1 MKIVLKISLVTLL
14 SVNLLNG
21 QDNPLV
27 NTLNSPSAK
36 LSGIDISNVKW
47 TSGFWA
53 ERFAICRDSMVTSMM
68 RIYMDPE
75 ISHSYRNFEI
85 AAGIKQGEHKG
96 PPFHDGDFY
105 KMLEGLIMVYSTTK
119 DPKADQMMDEIIST
133 ISKVQR
139 FDGYIHTPVVIEQL
153 HDEEQKAEFAERL
166 DFETYN
172 MGHLMTAA
180 CLHYNTTGKT
190 NFLDIA
196 IKATDFLY
204 HFYKRNPGELA
215 KNAICPSHYMG
226 ITEMYRTTKDPR
238 YLELASGL
246 IDIRSMVK
254 DGTDHNQDRIP
265 FKKQR
270 TALGHAVRATYLY
283 AGATDVYLENGD
295 DSLWIA
301 LEAISHD
308 IELHKLY
315 ITGAVGALYDGVS
328 PDGTSYHP
336 GEIQQVHQAFGRDF
350 QLPNST
356 AHNESCANIGYL
368 MWNWRMLLASGDAR
382 YADLMEQT
390 AYNSLLSAVSLDG
403 KGYFYTNPLCVSDD
417 LTYDLRWS
425 KEREEYISHCNCCP
439 PNTIR
444 TIAEIQNYAYSLSD
458 EGVWLNLYGSN
469 TLSTSLRN
477 GSSLVLSQKTDY
489 PWDGNVQITLEHV
502 PDKEFS
508 IFLRIPGWCNE
519 ASIGINGISASINP
533 VPGEYSEIRRKWTN
547 QDEIVLNLPMKINLI
562 EANPLV
568 EETRN
573 QVAVRRGPVVYC
585 LESVDIPEKIKI
597 FDILLPVNI
606 QLNPVTG
613 TISNS
618 RMVFLEGDAVST
630 EHRSWNDQLY
640 RKIHNEEPEPVHIR
654 LVPYYAWGNRGHSEM
669 TVWMPLR

>member
-1 MKIVLKISLVTLL
+1 MKIILKICLVILL
-14 SVNLLNG
+14 SVNFLNG
-21 QDNPLV
+21 QDHSLV
-27 NTLNSPSAK
+27 NTLNSPFAK
-36 LSGIDISNVKW
+36 LSGIDITDVKW

-53 ERFAICRDSMVTSMM
+53 ERFAICRDSMVTNMM
-68 RIYMDPE
+68 KIYMDPE

-238 YLELASGL
+238 YLELARGL
-246 IDIRSMVK
+246 IEIRSMVE

-425 KEREEYISHCNCCP
+425 KEREEYISYCNCCP

-458 EGVWLNLYGSN
+458 EGVWINLYGSN

-489 PWDGNVQITLEHV
+489 PWDGNVQIALEQV

-519 ASIGINGISASINP
+519 AFIEINGISASINP
-533 VPGEYSEIRRKWTN
+533 VAGEYSEIRRKWTN

-568 EETRN
+568 EEIRN

-585 LESVDIPEKIKI
+585 LESVDIPEKKKI
-597 FDILLPVNI
+597 FDILLPANI

-613 TISNS
+613 IISNS

-640 RKIHNEEPEPVHIR
+640 RKIHNEKPEPVHIR